1 MNSKNTANRNITA
14 LYCRL
19 SRDDDTEGDSNS
31 IVHQKEILS
40 AYAQRNGFFDTE
52 FYVDDGYSGTNFER
66 PEFKRMMCDIE
77 SGNVKTV
84 IVKDMSRFG
93 REYLQVGT
101 YTELIFPER
110 GVRFIAVNDG
120 VDSDKGDNDFTPFRN
135 IINEW
140 YAKDTSKKIKAVIK
154 AKANAGKSTVN
165 VPPYGYIFDEND
177 IDNWLIDDAAADIIR
192 RIFSEFISG
201 RTISDIVRR
210 LSADKIPNPL
220 SHKRMYTLK
229 NKRNLESLGDKA
241 YKWSSSTVCW
251 ILDNQTYIGTAIDF
265 KTYSQSYKNKKRI
278 PTSESEQKVIP
289 NHHPPIIDP
298 DTWDAVRNLRKFKR
312 KYTKYNDI
320 PLFSGYAFCADCGAR
335 MTYMRKEKLNKN
347 GSSNSGYM
355 CTLYKRERTCSVHY
369 IREEILKGLVLE
381 RIRSV
386 TDFVRNSEKEFL
398 SIVSK
403 TSESVSKREKNSA
416 SKVMA
421 KAKKRES
428 ELNMLLSALYEDKVS
443 GNITIEV
450 FNRLSEK
457 YLDEQ
462 RQLEKKISELNEK
475 LEKLDKTKADASCFV
490 KLVKSYTE
498 VAEVTPDILAM
509 FIDKI
514 LIHKAERIDGKRTIK
529 VDIYFKGI
537 GNVDSD

>member
-19 SRDDDTEGDSNS
+19 SRDDDFEGDSNS
-31 IVHQKEILS
+31 IVHQKEMLL
-40 AYAQRNGFFDTE
+40 AYAQKNGFFDTE

-77 SGNVKTV
+77 DGKVKTI

-140 YAKDTSKKIKAVIK
+140 YAKDTSKKVKAVIK
-154 AKANAGKSTVN
+154 SKANAGKSITN
-165 VPPYGYIFDEND
+165 FPSYGYIFDEND
-177 IDNWLIDDAAADIIR
+177 IDNWLIDDTAADIVR

-201 RTISDIVRR
+201 KTISDIAHR
-210 LSADKIPNPL
+210 LSADKILNPL
-220 SHKRMYTLK
+220 NHKRLYTFK
-229 NKRNLESLGDKA
+229 NKRASFGDNA
-241 YKWSSSTVCW
+241 YKWCPSTISW
-251 ILDNQTYIGTAIDF
+251 ILDNEIYIGTVVDF
-265 KTYSQSYKNKKRI
+265 KTYSLSYKSKKRI
-278 PTSESEQKVIP
+278 PTPESERKVIP

-298 DTWDAVRNLRKFKR
+298 DTWNAVRNLRKFKR
-312 KYTKYNDI
+312 KYTKNNDI
-320 PLFSGYAFCADCGAR
+320 PLFSGYVFCADCGAR
-335 MTYMRKEKLNKN
+335 MSYFSRSRLRKN

-355 CTLYKRERTCSVHY
+355 CSTYKRRDGCSTHY
-369 IREEILKGLVLE
+369 IRDEVLKELVLE

-403 TSESVSKREKNSA
+403 TSENVSKREKNSV
-416 SKVMA
+416 SKNMA
-421 KAKKRES
+421 KAQKREN
-428 ELNMLLSALYEDKVS
+428 ELNMLLSALYEDKVAGS
-443 GNITIEV
+443 ITIEA

-462 RQLEKKISELNEK
+462 HQLEEKMGELNEK
-475 LEKLDKTKADASCFV
+475 LEKLDKVKADVSGFV

-498 VAEVTPDILAM
+498 VTEVTPDILAM

-514 LIHKAERIDGKRTIK
+514 LIHKAEKIDGKRTIK

-537 GNVDSD
+537 GNMDLD